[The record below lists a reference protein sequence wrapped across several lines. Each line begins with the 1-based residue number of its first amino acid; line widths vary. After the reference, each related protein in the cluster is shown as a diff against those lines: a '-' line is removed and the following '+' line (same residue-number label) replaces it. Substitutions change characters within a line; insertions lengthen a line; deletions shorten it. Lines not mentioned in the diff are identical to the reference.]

1 MKRIPVLVLALVL
14 AIAACSEVREG
25 QDLPGAD
32 TLTQAQRDSI
42 IGASKL
48 PGARTIQRARDISDS
63 ASARAERLDT
73 IGS

>member
-1 MKRIPVLVLALVL
+1 LVALALL
-14 AIAACSEVREG
+14 LTACEEVREG

-48 PGARTIQRARDISDS
+48 PGARSIQRALDISDS
-63 ASARAERLDT
+63 AAARAERLDT